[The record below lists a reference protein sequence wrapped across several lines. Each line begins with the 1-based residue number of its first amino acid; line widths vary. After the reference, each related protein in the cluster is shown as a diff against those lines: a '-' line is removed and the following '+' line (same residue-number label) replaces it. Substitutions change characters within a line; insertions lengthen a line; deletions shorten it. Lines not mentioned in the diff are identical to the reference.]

1 MLSMIINKAKQVN
14 YWAMPSIRK
23 QKLSLKEKQTMAN
36 EIIAKV
42 CIRYGVSNEGI
53 RGKKRVGMLIMARHM
68 SMYLIRTRA
77 KLTLKSIGDLFGRDH
92 TTVINAIKSIKDQS
106 DVYYSINE
114 DIQNF
119 NNIL

>member
-1 MLSMIINKAKQVN
+1 MIINKAKQVN